1 MSVFESLVL
10 MFTFGSFVLGL
21 ISLIVEIIKDI
32 KK

>member
-1 MSVFESLVL
+1 MSVFESFVL